1 MAHVDVLSDG
11 VGWALMNSPLGGPI
25 RVYRTRDGGR
35 SWTPVDGLQPGGPLF
50 LRVFDD
56 LNAVVGWREAA
67 SYAAALYATADG
79 GATWQRRSALP
90 PMALGGG
97 YRGGIDYLGAAVSFP
112 DPLNGWML
120 GSDSGGNGVA
130 VYRTDDGGQH
140 WSSVASFSADS
151 HLNALAITFSSAGE
165 GWLVRYAAAASDVY
179 LLHSLDGG
187 ASWVKVPL
195 QPPPSIG
202 ITAFFAP
209 VVTDPQG
216 GAATSASVGEGSQGV
231 GAPESLYVYGKPA
244 RGGWLGP
251 LKVWSGKTVV
261 TGIPVL
267 QAAGGSWWLSVGA
280 TVSTSRDGG
289 LHFATH
295 ALPMPADAIGI
306 AYDFVDALNAYIL
319 VRPRDCSAGCTTTL
333 LATTDAGNSWDT
345 RTAPG

>member
-1 MAHVDVLSDG
+1 MPVGAARRAPERCDFLTALVTVANGLYPPSPSPTSLVKDFSRSAMERVDVLSDG
-11 VGWALMNSPLGGPI
+11 VGCALMNSPLGGPI

-35 SWTPVDGLQPGGPLF
+35 SWTPVDGL
-50 LRVFDD
+50 
-56 LNAVVGWREAA
+56 
-67 SYAAALYATADG
+67 
-79 GATWQRRSALP
+79 
-90 PMALGGG
+90 
-97 YRGGIDYLGAAVSFP
+97 
-112 DPLNGWML
+112 
-120 GSDSGGNGVA
+120 
-130 VYRTDDGGQH
+130 
-140 WSSVASFSADS
+140 
-151 HLNALAITFSSAGE
+151 
-165 GWLVRYAAAASDVY
+165 
-179 LLHSLDGG
+179 
-187 ASWVKVPL
+187 WVKVPL

-267 QAAGGSWWLSVGA
+267 QAAGGRWWLSVGA
-280 TVSTSRDGG
+280 TVSTSHDGG

-306 AYDFVDALNAYIL
+306 A
-319 VRPRDCSAGCTTTL
+319 
-333 LATTDAGNSWDT
+333 
-345 RTAPG
+345 